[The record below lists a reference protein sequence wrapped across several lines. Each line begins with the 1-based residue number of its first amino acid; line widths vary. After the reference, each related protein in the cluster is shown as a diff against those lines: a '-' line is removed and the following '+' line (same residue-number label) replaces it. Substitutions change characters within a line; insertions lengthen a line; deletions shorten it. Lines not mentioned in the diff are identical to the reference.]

1 MFAIVVRFDLRDAT
15 AAAQFDAITA
25 KLVDEVAAKEPGTLV
40 YATHAVEDAPL
51 ARVFY
56 EVYRDRAAFDAHND
70 TDHVKAFLEA
80 RAPLIA
86 DRRPERLTPGPAAGL
101 PT

>member
-1 MFAIVVRFDLRDAT
+1 MFAIVVRFDLRDEQ

-25 KLVDEVAAKEPGTLV
+25 KLVGQVAANEPGTLL
-40 YATHAVEDAPL
+40 YLTHTVQDAPL

-56 EVYRDRAAFDAHND
+56 ELYRDQAAFEAHNAS
-70 TDHVKAFLEA
+70 DHVKAFLEA
-80 RAPLIA
+80 RSPLLA
-86 DRRPERLTPGPAAGL
+86 DRRPERLTPGPAAGV